1 MFVLL
6 SNARPLGL
14 SQPSIGQVAVN
25 VLLGSVDDSN
35 RVRLFRVAEDSAV
48 LVVCKEL
55 RLGFSEMVATTF
67 LLGSGCDIDTVR
79 VGIGGHI
86 VPPSSSFERPLFH
99 DFKFVARAIGV
110 GCFRR

>member
-6 SNARPLGL
+6 SNARPLRL

-79 VGIGGHI
+79 VGIGGHKI
-86 VPPSSSFERPLFH
+86 VNPN
-99 DFKFVARAIGV
+99 
-110 GCFRR
+110 C